1 MKLKSRLTACGLALC
16 LMSQP
21 LTAGQFE
28 DGLAAHDRADYA
40 TTLRLWKPLAEQ
52 GHVVAQ
58 YWLGVMYAEGE
69 GVPQDDTEAVK
80 WYRRAAGLG
89 RHALAQL
96 HLGRMHDMGR
106 GVPRNHAIAMKWY
119 RLAAAQGNAMAQ
131 TTLALIYDTG
141 RGVPQ
146 NYWQAV
152 KWYRLAAEQGVPV
165 AQNNL
170 GVIYQEGRGGVPQ
183 DYVQALFW
191 FSLAADASDRD
202 AARNRDSLTVR
213 MPSEQVVEA
222 RKLAGDWVN
231 AKAQEKAAKCLTSDL
246 QGCK

>member
-1 MKLKSRLTACGLALC
+1 MWWPSTGSGLC
-16 LMSQP
+16 N
-21 LTAGQFE
+21 
-28 DGLAAHDRADYA
+28 
-40 TTLRLWKPLAEQ
+40 
-52 GHVVAQ
+52 
-58 YWLGVMYAEGE
+58 AEGE
-69 GVPQDDTEAVK
+69 GVPQNDTEAIK

-89 RHALAQL
+89 RHGLAQL

-170 GVIYQEGRGGVPQ
+170 GVIYQKGRAVCLRIMSRHCFGSASPPMAATGMPRGIGT
-183 DYVQALFW
+183 AL
-191 FSLAADASDRD
+191 L
-202 AARNRDSLTVR
+202 
-213 MPSEQVVEA
+213 
-222 RKLAGDWVN
+222 
-231 AKAQEKAAKCLTSDL
+231 
-246 QGCK
+246 